1 MEIQIF
7 DNSQIDEISKKIV
20 DHINPEKVILFG
32 SYAQGNQTVDSDLD
46 LIIVNKTDLPKQ
58 KRGIEIRRLFYRQL
72 IPLDIKVY
80 TPEEFEYELDNQY
93 SFLYSAIKNSK
104 ILYER

>member
-20 DHINPEKVILFG
+20 VHINLEKVILFG
-32 SYAQGNQTVDSDLD
+32 SYAQGNKTVNSDLY